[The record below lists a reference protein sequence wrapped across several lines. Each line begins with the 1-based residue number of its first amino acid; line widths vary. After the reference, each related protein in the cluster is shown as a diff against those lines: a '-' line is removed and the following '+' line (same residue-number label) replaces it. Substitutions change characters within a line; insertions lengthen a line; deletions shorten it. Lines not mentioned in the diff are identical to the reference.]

1 MPRTRRAKPL
11 YQRGEFALYSRPGR
25 HHQIVWYDPSRK
37 RERSASAG
45 TCDLAAGRIAL
56 DRLYLTTN
64 GGGST
69 CPTCG
74 QSTDRG
80 NQLIASIIADYLVGH
95 GADRTSAP
103 AIKARLAH
111 VVNYITTLKDQAVR
125 ARDIDEAWIGHFRR
139 WLREEPFMAGKT
151 PKLRSPATVE
161 NSVVQLAAAMS
172 WGREPVDFRPIPL
185 KDLTNSPSYRADV
198 TTLGAMFRH
207 ALASPRR
214 SSLLAFLRF
223 GIISWA
229 RPDAIMDASTE
240 ARRGQWHSAARAFAL
255 NPVGRRQTR
264 KYRATVP
271 VPEGVAWW
279 LDETTGPLVPKGL
292 SKSTWR
298 RMELAL
304 GLPGDGQSGMRLIR
318 RSVATLAR
326 KRLGEENWIQG
337 RIMLG
342 HVQPTTSDIYAVS
355 DPAHL
360 GRALAVTTEL
370 IREIEALAPGAFYR
384 SFTALEKASD
394 DAPVS

>member
-1 MPRTRRAKPL
+1 MPRTRRAKPQ
-11 YQRGEFALYSRPGR
+11 YQRGEFALYPRDGR
-25 HHQIVWYDPSRK
+25 HYEIIWYDRARK
-37 RERSASAG
+37 RERSVSAG
-45 TCDLAAGRIAL
+45 TSDLEAGRISV
-56 DRLYLTTN
+56 DRLYLASN

-74 QSTDRG
+74 QATDRR

-95 GADRTSAP
+95 GANQTSAP
-103 AIKARLAH
+103 AIRARLAH
-111 VVNYITTLKDQAVR
+111 VVNYITTLSDKGVR
-125 ARDIDEAWIGHFRR
+125 ARDIDEAWITRFRA
-139 WLREEPFMAGKT
+139 WLREKPFMASKT

-172 WGREPVDFRPIPL
+172 WAREPVDFRPIPL

-198 TTLGAMFRH
+198 ATLAAMFRH
-207 ALASPRR
+207 ALASKRR
-214 SSLLAFLRF
+214 ASLLAFLRF
-223 GIISWA
+223 GVISWG

-271 VPEGVAWW
+271 VPECVAWW
-279 LDETTGPLVPKGL
+279 LDETRGPVVPDGL

-318 RSVATLAR
+318 RSIATLAR
-326 KRLGEENWIQG
+326 KRLGEKNWIQG
-337 RIMLG
+337 RMMLG

-360 GRALAVTTEL
+360 GRALVVTTAL
-370 IREIEALAPGAFYR
+370 IEEIEALAPGAFTAVLPRAR
-384 SFTALEKASD
+384 ST
-394 DAPVS
+394 VTRV